1 MSYLDIQFNYFPANI
16 RSIKPIG
23 KITLFN
29 YLKSIK
35 NPQPHIVELF
45 VEIEKASL
53 AGDKKLK
60 DELKERLFYFL
71 PCVTLDGQGR
81 SYTNLT
87 GFTGLMVVDLDNLE
101 VEFAKEIKEYLFKTY
116 PFVIA
121 CFLSASK
128 KGVKLI
134 VKVPI
139 VKSID
144 EFKAIFYG
152 LMSEWQFY
160 KGMDFTPKNS
170 VLANYLTYDR
180 ELLYRLDATEF
191 NKKGIQLDEFKVF
204 AGKIEVLE
212 DVTEDDINKIKF
224 ILRRMFLGI
233 SDAGHNIVRSASLL
247 AGGWV
252 ASGYMDYEDMKSY
265 LFELIEETPYLQS
278 KLKTYKTTC
287 AQMITKGTS
296 APLKLKEDEG

>member
-1 MSYLDIQFNYFPANI
+1 MSYLDTVFSYFPANI
-16 RSIKPIG
+16 ESKKPIG
-23 KITLFN
+23 KVTLYN
-29 YLKSIK
+29 YLKAIK
-35 NPQPHIVELF
+35 NPQPHIVDLF
-45 VEIEKASL
+45 MEIEKASL
-53 AGDKKLK
+53 AGNKQLK
-60 DELKERLFYFL
+60 DELKAKLFYFL

-87 GFTGLMVVDLDNLE
+87 GFTGLMIVDLDNLD
-101 VEFAKEIKEYLFKTY
+101 VGFAKEIKEYLFKTY
-116 PFVIA
+116 SFVIA

-134 VKVPI
+134 IKVPI

-191 NKKGIQLDEFKVF
+191 NKKGIQLDEFKEHV
-204 AGKIEVLE
+204 GEIEILKN
-212 DVTEDDINKIKF
+212 VTEEQVNKVKL
-224 ILRRMFLGI
+224 ILKRMFANI
-233 SDAGHNIVRSASLL
+233 IDAGHNTVRSASLL
-247 AGGWV
+247 GGGFAG
-252 ASGYMDYEDMKSY
+252 SGYLSYEDMRDY
-265 LFELIEETPYLQS
+265 LFELIEQTPYLQT

-287 AQMITKGTS
+287 VQMLTKGVTS
-296 APLKLKEDEG
+296 PVKLKEDEE

>member
-1 MSYLDIQFNYFPANI
+1 
-16 RSIKPIG
+16 
-23 KITLFN
+23 
-29 YLKSIK
+29 
-35 NPQPHIVELF
+35 V
-45 VEIEKASL
+45 
-53 AGDKKLK
+53 GDKKLK

-101 VEFAKEIKEYLFKTY
+101 VGFAKEIKQYLFETY
-116 PFVIA
+116 SFVIA
-121 CFLSASK
+121 SFLSASK

-134 VKVPI
+134 IKIPI

-180 ELLYRLDATEF
+180 ELLYRIDATEF
-191 NKKGIQLDEFKVF
+191 NKKGIQLDEFKEHV
-204 AGKIEVLE
+204 GEIEVLE
-212 DVTEDDINKIKF
+212 NVTEEQIDKVKL
-224 ILRRMFLGI
+224 ILKRMFANI
-233 SDAGHNIVRSASLL
+233 TDAGHNIVRSASLL
-247 AGGWV
+247 GGGFAG
-252 ASGYMDYEDMKSY
+252 SGYMSYEDMRDY
-265 LFELIEETPYLQS
+265 LFELIEQTPYLHS

-287 AQMITKGTS
+287 VQMLTKGIT
-296 APLKLKEDEG
+296 APVKLKEDEK